1 MAGQTFFPELF
12 IAVVILAVVLS
23 LLRRS
28 AKRYSIPRGKE
39 VYDDLGSR
47 GRVLKSQKYGL
58 TGKPD
63 MIVRKGRKLIPYEYK
78 STDASVP
85 REGHIFQMVAYFLIL
100 EDLYPKFTISYGVLK
115 YKNQAFR
122 IDNLD
127 ENKRKLLDVVSEMR
141 NSRFEPLRNHSNSGR
156 CFRCSFKEN
165 CQQNLI
171 RQHT

>member
-1 MAGQTFFPELF
+1 MTGQTFSPEFF
-12 IAVVILAVVLS
+12 IVVILLLMAFF

-28 AKRYSIPRGKE
+28 AKKYSIPKGKE

-47 GRVLKSQKYGL
+47 GKILRSQKYGL

-85 REGHIFQMVAYFLIL
+85 REGHIFQMVTYFLIL
-100 EDLYPKFTISYGVLK
+100 EDLYPEFTIKYGVLK

-122 IDNLD
+122 IDNID
-127 ENKRKLLDVVSEMR
+127 ENKRKLLDVVFEMR
-141 NSRFEPLRNHSNSGR
+141 NSRFEPIRNHNNSGR

-165 CQQNLI
+165 CQQSLI
-171 RQHT
+171 RQHI